1 MAGRDGAIRNDCIL
15 DVDRCLVAVFRK
27 KERKFSFFVSQTRA
41 MLTRMLSI
49 TPTTPITPLNARVV
63 ARPRQRAHSNR
74 VVVDAVPSTSVD
86 DTGSPAAVVRIESRR
101 VVLATAIVLAGT
113 AGKALA
119 AGKVVAGKSAKELAR
134 SAKARRE
141 KLKETAAKMREK
153 GKAESAFEESK
164 FALGEDATTPNRV
177 NRTGEGGS
185 GI

>member
-1 MAGRDGAIRNDCIL
+1 ML
-15 DVDRCLVAVFRK
+15 RK
-27 KERKFSFFVSQTRA
+27 HVTNNIQTRA
-41 MLTRMLSI
+41 MLTRVLSI
-49 TPTTPITPLNARVV
+49 ASTTPSKAWAV
-63 ARPRQRAHSNR
+63 AHPRQRANSNR
-74 VVVDAVPSTSVD
+74 VVVDAAPTSDASVD
-86 DTGSPAAVVRIESRR
+86 DTDSSPPAIRIESRR

-119 AGKVVAGKSAKELAR
+119 AGKVVAGKSARELAR
-134 SAKARRE
+134 TAKARRE